1 MHNVGRQAPA
11 GFFRWY
17 GCVVASVSASFAGGG
32 PARSRSFPNRE
43 TTKQGSLAVHHV
55 TCMQTVA
62 SMHWLVLE
70 YDYSTRVLCI
80 LSTNAHTCVLALTS
94 VHAYCILLASIDTF
108 VILFIYV
115 CIHDV
120 PANIINSVILKNTRG
135 LP

>member
-1 MHNVGRQAPA
+1 MHTVYER
-11 GFFRWY
+11 
-17 GCVVASVSASFAGGG
+17 
-32 PARSRSFPNRE
+32 
-43 TTKQGSLAVHHV
+43 THV
-55 TCMQTVA
+55 
-62 SMHWLVLE
+62 
-70 YDYSTRVLCI
+70 
-80 LSTNAHTCVLALTS
+80 CVLALTS